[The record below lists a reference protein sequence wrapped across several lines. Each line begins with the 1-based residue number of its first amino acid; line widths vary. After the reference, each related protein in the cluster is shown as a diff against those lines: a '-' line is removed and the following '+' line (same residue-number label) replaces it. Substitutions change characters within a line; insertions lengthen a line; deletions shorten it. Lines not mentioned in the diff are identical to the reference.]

1 MKIKEAG
8 MNKVK
13 STHMNNEL
21 NILSKQLLRL
31 GFSGRLLKT
40 GEGSIVHYYN
50 VLKKEYDIYVVQPHD
65 NLWKISKKFGESVE
79 KLKRLN
85 GLRTD
90 DINVNQLLKIRKK

>member
-1 MKIKEAG
+1 M
-8 MNKVK
+8 
-13 STHMNNEL
+13 
-21 NILSKQLLRL
+21 
-31 GFSGRLLKT
+31 
-40 GEGSIVHYYN
+40 
-50 VLKKEYDIYVVQPHD
+50 QPHD